1 MRLGYACINETLG
14 KTFRSCRV
22 ATVEKL
28 GIDVIKERTLENIK
42 LTKEIIEWNISNE
55 ILFYRLTSDI
65 VVLATHPINTW
76 DWRNDQDFLKICS
89 EINELQKNNNLR
101 LTMHPGQYDVLNSPN
116 NEVVKKTKQDLMYH
130 NDLLN
135 LVGGTDIILH
145 LGGKYGDKEN
155 ALKRLIDETNSL
167 SLDVKQK
174 LRFENDDKV
183 YTVTD
188 ALFISEQTKIPVC
201 FDIHHHFCNP
211 TDEDLKCELKRVWKS
226 WEGFG
231 IPKVHISSGRESKVD
246 RRHHELISSID
257 FDQLLIHLNGQ
268 DVDVMIEAKSKD
280 KALLNLINYRIFYM

>member
-14 KTFRSCRV
+14 KSFRSCRV

-55 ILFYRLTSDI
+55 ILFYRLTSDL

-76 DWRNDQDFLKICS
+76 DWRNDQEFLLICS

-101 LTMHPGQYDVLNSPN
+101 LSMHPGQYDVLNSPN
-116 NEVVKKTKQDLMYH
+116 SEVVKKTKQDLIYH

-135 LVGGTDIILH
+135 LIGGTDIILH

-155 ALKRLIDETNSL
+155 ALKRLINETNSL
-167 SLDVKQK
+167 LADVKQK

-188 ALFISEQTKIPVC
+188 ALFVSEQTNVPVC

-211 TDEDLKCELKRVWKS
+211 TEKEIKRELKRVWKS

-257 FDQLLIHLNGQ
+257 FDQLLTHLNGQ
-268 DVDVMIEAKSKD
+268 DVDVMIEAKSKER
-280 KALLNLINYRIFYM
+280 ALLNLINCRIFSL

>member
-1 MRLGYACINETLG
+1 MRLGYACINKTLD
-14 KTFRSCRV
+14 KTFRACRV
-22 ATVEKL
+22 STVEKL
-28 GIDVIKERTLENIK
+28 GIDVIKERTLENIN

-76 DWRNDQDFLKICS
+76 DWRNDQDFLNICS

-101 LTMHPGQYDVLNSPN
+101 FSMHPGQYDVLNSPN
-116 NEVVKKTKQDLMYH
+116 KVVVKNTKQDLMYH
-130 NDLLN
+130 NDFLN
-135 LVGGTDIILH
+135 LVSGTDIILH

-155 ALKRLIDETNSL
+155 ALKRLINETNSMP
-167 SLDVKQK
+167 LDVKQK

-188 ALFISEQTKIPVC
+188 ALYVSEKTNVPVC

-211 TDEDLKCELKRVWKS
+211 TDEDLEYELKRVWKS

-231 IPKVHISSGRESKVD
+231 IPKVHISTGRESKVD

-268 DVDVMIEAKSKD
+268 DVDVMIEAKSKEQ
-280 KALLNLINYRIFYM
+280 AILNLINSRIFFM